1 MCIAEP
7 LNEHVILNY
16 TDAECITAEVQA
28 AVGTAVLTRHPG
40 AREPQ
45 PIFNGLHNTPFPP

>member
-1 MCIAEP
+1 MCIAE
-7 LNEHVILNY
+7 LLDEHVVLYY
-16 TDAECITAEVQA
+16 TDAGCITVEVQA